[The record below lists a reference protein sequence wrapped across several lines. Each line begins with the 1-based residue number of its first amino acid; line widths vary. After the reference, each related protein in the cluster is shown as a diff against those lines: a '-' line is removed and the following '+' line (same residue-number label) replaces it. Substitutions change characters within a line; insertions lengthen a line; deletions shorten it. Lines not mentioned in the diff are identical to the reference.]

1 MKNFLIKEVE
11 KELDCMEKK
20 GFVRASTSSDI
31 PGPSIDTYRSILQQ
45 LKKKIRLE
53 AEVEV
58 RMRKIIVSF

>member
-1 MKNFLIKEVE
+1 
-11 KELDCMEKK
+11 MEKK

-31 PGPSIDTYRSILQQ
+31 PGPSIDTDRSILQQ